1 MVFGLSLHTYTSI
14 HVILSLIGIASGM
27 VVLAGLLAAKG
38 RNTWTAIFLIS
49 TALTS
54 VTGFGFPFTKVTPG
68 IVVGVLSGI
77 ALALAATARYLR
89 HLAGGWRTAYVIS
102 ALVSLYFNVFVLVVQ
117 SFEKVPLLRA
127 AAPTGKEAPFT
138 ITQLVVLA
146 AFIVLTIQAV
156 KRFRAAAPAAVRMA
170 A

>member
-1 MVFGLSLHTYTSI
+1 MVFGMSLHTYTSI

-68 IVVGVLSGI
+68 IVVGVL
-77 ALALAATARYLR
+77 
-89 HLAGGWRTAYVIS
+89 
-102 ALVSLYFNVFVLVVQ
+102 
-117 SFEKVPLLRA
+117 
-127 AAPTGKEAPFT
+127 
-138 ITQLVVLA
+138 
-146 AFIVLTIQAV
+146 
-156 KRFRAAAPAAVRMA
+156 
-170 A
+170 